1 MKVVLEISES
11 RVDFILNLLQ
21 KYSFVKVNTI
31 KRPKEELV
39 SDIQIAVEEMNLIK
53 EGKLKARPVT
63 ELLDEI

>member
-11 RVDFILNLLQ
+11 KVDFILNLLK
-21 KYSFVKVNTI
+21 KYSFVQVKPI

-39 SDIQIAVEEMNLIK
+39 RDIQIAVEEMNLIK
-53 EGKLKARPVT
+53 EGKIKARPVT

>member
-1 MKVVLEISES
+1 MKVVLEINEG
-11 RVDFILNLLQ
+11 RVDFILNLLK

-39 SDIQIAVEEMNLIK
+39 RDIQIAVEEMNLVK